1 MISISNSRDFISYC
15 YASAFFPWGFS
26 RQDIQLDEDLYPN
39 PHRDEGGQHSI
50 DDSWRLMVAP
60 APGFQFVKIMN
71 DKGFVGGGGRC

>member
-50 DDSWRLMVAP
+50 DDS
-60 APGFQFVKIMN
+60 
-71 DKGFVGGGGRC
+71 